1 MKSILNELVNG
12 KRTILLIVV
21 INLFLLG
28 IGLIAPSLITVF
40 RLQRQDA
47 VELAKNTLS
56 NYISLLGIGV
66 AVLAIVLTII
76 QMANRKLNIVKLVLD
91 STYFAPV
98 VYFGIS
104 NIVVTS
110 LVYLYGAGDGFIG
123 TELVVR
129 LAIAESYLF
138 NLFVL
143 LFAIVFFRTLKYISF
158 GEIISLYI
166 STAKK
171 VVGLE
176 KVDGVNEKQ
185 TEFLQSIAGDLKV
198 EIDTDIQESKVNVI
212 DKIFDFYN
220 YVQRE
225 NPQSSVV
232 RGFKFFLIRWMVAAQ
247 KSQNIFVLH
256 ALVAHWRKLFQQA
269 LVSGK
274 VEQMDIIRLFPS
286 ELYQSTDPD
295 LQPMARK
302 LAIDYFPIRLKELG
316 WVELWRLRNET
327 DLEKIKAVH
336 ATVQPVLLEFSELI
350 KSTWEAHDIK
360 GLTETINELKLLGR
374 DHDIDAELRTA
385 TALPVSRNER
395 YRIYEKFYQDLFAIG
410 FANLSW
416 LYRKYLKRKADYTD
430 HEKEIDLLLQPLS
443 VEPIMAVIFIINILA
458 EEKTKFLWDRWIWK
472 DAGML
477 SGEVTWLEQEEFF
490 LSIGCIVLI
499 VRNNLDKIDISLL
512 DDSLFERATPL
523 LHWVRTVLRDE
534 RTKTAEW
541 AFLFQVNPAATE
553 DCFERVEEFLK
564 KLEKKQ
570 ASLKHIAVVAE
581 PVSPSKVEEFRLEM
595 YRQWKK
601 SDTLTQ
607 VFEYFKAVNRN
618 PTAQLMHV
626 GMMRINF
633 ERARFMFT
641 DKYHQQIYGLDWGYE
656 VNEKV
661 AAYFMHR
668 VLDFIAKEDRVRTSV
683 NELMDRIHSD
693 FKDPANGQIVLF
705 IPFAEQYTYIRMVSN
720 SGQFRPFERSTERL
734 FPFDYV
740 GIYRDNI
747 ILVPLRSDVL
757 NDHPV
762 AMRLP
767 EAMTLLRRENQAWMD
782 HVLQVDVIE
791 ITRDEAEE
799 TAKKRFHT
807 DTPTEDQVQEVMSG
821 IALEINET
829 LNFELLDRS
838 NIVVYTVK

>member
-1 MKSILNELVNG
+1 M
-12 KRTILLIVV
+12 IVV
-21 INLFLLG
+21 IDLFLLG
-28 IGLIAPSLITVF
+28 IGLVAPSLVTVF

-110 LVYLYGAGDGFIG
+110 LVYLYGAGQGFIG

-138 NLFVL
+138 NLFVV

-176 KVDGVNEKQ
+176 KVDGVNERQ

-198 EIDTDIQESKVNVI
+198 EVDTDIQESKVNVI
-212 DKIFDFYN
+212 DKIFDFYI

-232 RGFKFFLIRWMVAAQ
+232 RGFKSFLIRWMVAAQ

-269 LVSGK
+269 MLSGK
-274 VEQMDIIRLFPS
+274 AEQMDIIRLFPS

-316 WVELWRLRNET
+316 WVELWRLRNENV
-327 DLEKIKAVH
+327 LEKIKATH
-336 ATVQPVLLEFSELI
+336 AIVQPVLLELSELI
-350 KSTWEAHDIK
+350 KCTWEAGDIN
-360 GLTETINELKLLGR
+360 GLTEALNELKLLGR
-374 DHDIDAELRTA
+374 DYDIDAELRTA
-385 TALPVSRNER
+385 SALPGRRNER
-395 YRIYEKFYQDLFAIG
+395 YRLFEKFYQDLFAIG

-416 LYRKYLKRKADYTD
+416 LYRKYLRGKTEHKDYG
-430 HEKEIDLLLQPLS
+430 KEIDVLLRPLS
-443 VEPIMAVIFIINILA
+443 VEPVMAVTFMINILA
-458 EEKTKFLWDRWIWK
+458 DEKTKFLWDKWIWN

-477 SGEVTWLEQEEFF
+477 SGEVTWLEQEEKF
-490 LSIGCIVLI
+490 LSIGFIVLVI
-499 VRNNLDKIDISLL
+499 RNNLDKIAIHLL
-512 DDSLFERATPL
+512 DDFLFEQATPL
-523 LHWVRTVLRDE
+523 IHWVRTVLRDE
-534 RTKTAEW
+534 RTKRTEW
-541 AFLFQVNPAATE
+541 AFLLNVDPEQIE

-564 KLEKKQ
+564 KLEEKQ
-570 ASLKHIAVVAE
+570 AALKHVAVVAE
-581 PVSPSKVEEFRLEM
+581 PVSPAKVEEFRLEM

-641 DKYHQQIYGLDWGYE
+641 NKYHQQIYGLDWGYE

-661 AAYFMHR
+661 AAYFMQK
-668 VLDFIAKEDRVRTSV
+668 VLEFIAEKDRIRTSV
-683 NELMDRIHSD
+683 NELMDRIHPD
-693 FKDPANGQIVLF
+693 FKDSTNGQIVLF
-705 IPFAEQYTYIRMVSN
+705 IPFADQYTYIRMVSN

-747 ILVPLRSDVL
+747 ILVPLRSDAL

-767 EAMTLLRRENQAWMD
+767 EAMTLLRREDQTWMD

-791 ITRDEAEE
+791 ITREDAEE

-807 DTPTEDQVQEVMSG
+807 DKPTEDQVQEVMAG

-829 LNFELLDRS
+829 LNFEMLDKT